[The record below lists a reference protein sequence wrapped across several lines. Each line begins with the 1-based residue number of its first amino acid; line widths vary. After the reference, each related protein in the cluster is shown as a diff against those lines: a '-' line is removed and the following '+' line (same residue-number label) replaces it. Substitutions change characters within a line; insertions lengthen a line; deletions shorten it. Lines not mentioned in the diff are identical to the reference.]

1 MIDEVN
7 KPFEKMQYL
16 LEKLVIQSSSGVC
29 SGDKCLQYNQLK
41 VKQNLFF
48 TIVMALISI
57 LIGVSTFAHF
67 ELNTFKAQIHTSE
80 LGFVSEE
87 SRLIGQVQR
96 LNCDIVSLDAEV
108 KDNNSQINN
117 IKINIE
123 SLMGKLN

>member
-29 SGDKCLQYNQLK
+29 SGDRCSQYNQLK

-57 LIGVSTFAHF
+57 LIGVSTFTHF
-67 ELNTFKAQIHTSE
+67 ELNSFKAQIHVSE
-80 LGFVSEE
+80 LGFVGEE
-87 SRLIGQVQR
+87 SRLTSQVQR
-96 LNCDIVSLDAEV
+96 LNCDVVSLSAEV
-108 KDNNSQINN
+108 KDNNSQLNN
-117 IKINIE
+117 IKVSIE